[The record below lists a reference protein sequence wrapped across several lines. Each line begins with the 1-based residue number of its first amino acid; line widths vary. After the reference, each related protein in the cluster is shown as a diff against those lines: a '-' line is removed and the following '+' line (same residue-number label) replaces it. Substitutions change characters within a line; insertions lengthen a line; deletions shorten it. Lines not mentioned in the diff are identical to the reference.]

1 MSINPSEATPQP
13 PSFEDVNFQQNSA
26 ERVVESRDQGVQL
39 TDNTLADLLGVW
51 DCLLGKLHVY
61 QELCHSQPVW
71 PEFPQSSSI
80 ARHSTTTLFEFT
92 GSSAV
97 ATVPVT
103 AILPGTVALTGLS
116 IAIRADKWEML
127 CDGNSMVSLQIGGM
141 PTIPIPLRH
150 ILNGCCGDG
159 SLRVRDMGK
168 YMYVELM
175 GLLGDRPLPFAL
187 LQHTKITVTITG
199 STQAHCSSNV
209 TDKDR
214 IDHIQYYSLQS
225 EATSFRSRL
234 NDSMITDPNVQY
246 TLPITCPSIRKF
258 TASAGLCRIE
268 LFDNLLITQTVIS
281 IDGGQRESDLESIQ
295 IRTRS
300 SVGLAKIQTEYIE
313 IEARDLLR
321 RTGGKYQYVIDW
333 ASSGVCNGKPS
344 RRSGMY
350 MSQIERVSLELKFR
364 NRTCTRHVT
373 LCSMVAN
380 ILDSRAHVTRLRYL
394 Y

>member
-1 MSINPSEATPQP
+1 MSSDSIDSAPQSASNDAVTFQPRPAEVNGVIVDNSSMNP
-13 PSFEDVNFQQNSA
+13 
-26 ERVVESRDQGVQL
+26 
-39 TDNTLADLLGVW
+39 LADLLRVW
-51 DCLLGKLHVY
+51 DTALGKHHVY
-61 QELCHSQPVW
+61 QELCHSEPMW
-71 PEFPQSSSI
+71 PELPQSSAI
-80 ARHSTTTLFEFT
+80 ARHSTLTLFEFK
-92 GSSAV
+92 GSYAV
-97 ATVPVT
+97 ATIPVT
-103 AILPGTVALTGLS
+103 AILSGTVALTGLS

-159 SLRVRDMGK
+159 SLRVRDMGQ

-175 GLLGDRPLPFAL
+175 GLLGGRPIPFAL
-187 LQHTKITVTITG
+187 IQQSKITVTITG
-199 STQAHCSSNV
+199 SIQAHCSSNV

-234 NDSMITDPNVQY
+234 NDSMLTDPNVQY
-246 TLPITCPSIRKF
+246 TLPITCPSIREF
-258 TASAGLCRIE
+258 TTSDGLCRIE
-268 LFDNLLITQTVIS
+268 MFENLLMTQTVIS
-281 IDGGQRESDLESIQ
+281 IDGGHRESDLESIQ

-364 NRTCTRHVT
+364 NRTCTHNVT
-373 LCSMVAN
+373 LCSTVAN
-380 ILDSRAHVTRLRYL
+380 ILDSRSHAARLRYC